1 MGRIIGL
8 TGFAQSGKDTA
19 AGFLVERGW
28 TRLAFADILRQSL
41 YNLNPIVIPGDDGD
55 GMAVG
60 STHRRVQHLV
70 DSYGWDVIKVQ
81 VPEVRELL
89 QRMGTEVG
97 RQLYGENFWVD
108 MAMKRVRAS
117 LRSNEPIHDKF
128 VITDVR
134 FPNECDAVHNAGG
147 LLFRIDRGN
156 APVNAHASEMHVATM
171 PVDDVICN
179 MGDLAAY
186 EAEVLRVTGA

>member
-60 STHRRVQHLV
+60 PTHRRVQHLV

-97 RQLYGENFWVD
+97 RQLYGENFWVQ
-108 MAMKRVRAS
+108 MAMRQMRQDHHNGEFNYV
-117 LRSNEPIHDKF
+117 F
-128 VITDVR
+128 TDVR
-134 FPNECDAVHNAGG
+134 FPNECDAVHNHGG
-147 LLFRIDRGN
+147 LVFRIDRGN
-156 APVNAHASEMHVATM
+156 SAVNAHASEAHVLTM
-171 PVDDVICN
+171 PVDGVIRN
-179 MGDLAAY
+179 TGDLAAY
-186 EAEVLRVTGA
+186 EAEVLKVTGA